1 MLAGGVVL
9 AIQGRADQDEMTVVG
24 AQGTPPEEDGLM
36 NETTPALP
44 PARSAVARAVA
55 NALEADDVGLAGAL
69 LETLDRLG
77 VLLAVKEVASGRY
90 LHVNARIAE
99 LFGRTAPAELVGMT
113 DTELMEPAQAAAIR
127 SAEQTALAYDTVPTI
142 GEQRIE
148 RDGRKREFSV
158 TRSVVR
164 RADGQAPRHVLAV
177 WTELTIEHEREH
189 QLKKALAQLEA
200 QQVAAEVQ
208 RRETQD
214 QSLRDVATGL
224 YQRMHFDDQLRRE
237 VDLSS
242 REHRE
247 FALVSI
253 ALDPFSD
260 AVKALGDEARTRV
273 LEALGRL
280 LRGNTRAMD
289 ASCRLDEDRFAV
301 LLSGVGLA
309 TAHSRM
315 EGLRRQCA
323 TQIVVLEGRDLGF
336 TVSMGVASFPHTAHT
351 EEELLDAADLA
362 LSEAR
367 KRGGNHVA
375 LASIRFELGS
385 S

>member
-1 MLAGGVVL
+1 
-9 AIQGRADQDEMTVVG
+9 
-24 AQGTPPEEDGLM
+24 M
-36 NETTPALP
+36 NETTPAMP
-44 PARSAVARAVA
+44 PARTDIARALA
-55 NALEADDVGLAGAL
+55 NALEADEGELAGAL
-69 LETLDRLG
+69 LEVFDRLG
-77 VLLAVKEVASGRY
+77 VLFAVKEVASGRY
-90 LHVNARIAE
+90 VHANPRMAE
-99 LFGRTAPAELVGMT
+99 LLGRTPASLVGAI
-113 DTELMEPAQAAAIR
+113 DTELMDPGPAATIR
-127 SAEQTALAYDTVPTI
+127 AAEQTALAHAAPTLS
-142 GEQRIE
+142 EHRIE
-148 RDGRKREFSV
+148 RAGRKREFSV
-158 TRSVVR
+158 IRSVLA
-164 RADGQAPRHVLAV
+164 RADGGAARHVLSV
-177 WTELTIEHEREH
+177 WTERTDEHERDQ
-189 QLKKALAQLEA
+189 QLKQALAQLEQ
-200 QQVAAEVQ
+200 QQVAAEAQ

-214 QSLRDVATGL
+214 QSLRDAATGL

-247 FALVSI
+247 FSLVSI

-260 AVKALGDEARTRV
+260 AVKALGGEARLRV

-336 TVSMGVASFPHTAHT
+336 TVSMGVASFPHTAHS
-351 EEELLDAADLA
+351 EEDLMRAADLA
-362 LSEAR
+362 LAEACR
-367 KRGGNHVA
+367 RGGNHVA
-375 LASIRFELGS
+375 LASIRFELGAA
-385 S
+385 